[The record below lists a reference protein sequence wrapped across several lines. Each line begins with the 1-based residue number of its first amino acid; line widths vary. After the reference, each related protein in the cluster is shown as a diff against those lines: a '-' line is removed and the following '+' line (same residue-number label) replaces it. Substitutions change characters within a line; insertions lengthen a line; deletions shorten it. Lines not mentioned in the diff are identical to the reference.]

1 MKIINYILMAIG
13 ALTVLAFIFVIIGFF
28 LYSLTPPL
36 KKDLAMM
43 PVSYAASQSLDEKI
57 DIFKDNIKSA
67 AAAKVEKEVTL
78 TLTEEEVN
86 SKLIE
91 LMAEDKIQLKEV
103 LINFH
108 DDFFL
113 AYARLDNKGIDVKTG
128 IIAQPDIEEG
138 EIKIIVTEFQLGKLP
153 LSKSNNE
160 RVGKILE
167 TILKIEDPIDELPL
181 EITDF
186 DIGDGKFT
194 VEGMVKISE

>member
-1 MKIINYILMAIG
+1 MRIITYILAAIG
-13 ALTVLAFIFVIIGFF
+13 ALAVLAVIFVIIGFF

-36 KKDLAMM
+36 KKELSLM

-67 AAAKVEKEVTL
+67 AKAKVEKDVRL

-91 LMAEDKIQLKEV
+91 LMAEDKVQLKEV

-108 DDFFL
+108 DDFFW
-113 AYARLDNKGIDVKTG
+113 AYAKVDNKGIDAKTA

-138 EIKIIVTEFQLGKLP
+138 EIIITVTEFQLGKLP
-153 LSKSNNE
+153 ISKSTNE

-167 TILKIEDPIDELPL
+167 AVLKIEDPIDELPL
-181 EITDF
+181 EITGF
-186 DIGDGKFT
+186 EIEDGKFI
-194 VEGMVKISE
+194 VEGVVEVEQ